1 MTEKDLELIER
12 AKNIP
17 YTRWYDIEE
26 LENEADTEEARKQL
40 HSIMSTKYHTEEYYA
55 GCL

>member
-1 MTEKDLELIER
+1 MTEKDFELIER

-17 YTRWYDIEE
+17 YTRWYDIED
-26 LENEADTEEARKQL
+26 LEKEADTEEAREQL
-40 HSIMSTKYHTEEYYA
+40 RSILSTKYHTEEYYA

>member
-1 MTEKDLELIER
+1 MTEKDLELIKR

-17 YTRWYDIEE
+17 YTRWYDIED
-26 LENEADTEEARKQL
+26 LEKEADTEEARKQL
-40 HSIMSTKYHTEEYYA
+40 RSILSYKYHTEEYYA

>member
-1 MTEKDLELIER
+1 MTKKDLELIER

-17 YTRWYDIEE
+17 YTRWYDIED
-26 LENEADTEEARKQL
+26 LENEADTEEAREQL
-40 HSIMSTKYHTEEYYA
+40 RSIATSKYHTEEYYA